1 MSIFDDPDM
10 KREEIICYIISICD
24 LARLGA
30 KVIKHNNSNNCKKK
44 DCEYRPEWGDSVR
57 WNCPLWEGGDGE

>member
-10 KREEIICYIISICD
+10 KREEIISYIINICD

-30 KVIKHNNSNNCKKK
+30 RVIRQNNCNDCGKK
-44 DCEYRPEWGDSVR
+44 DCEYRPELGGSVR
-57 WNCPLWEGGDGE
+57 WNCPLWEREKE

>member
-30 KVIKHNNSNNCKKK
+30 KVIKHNNCNNCKKK

-57 WNCPLWEGGDGE
+57 WNCPLWEGGDEE